1 MHYYPP
7 LLNYKISLLQMEG
20 GNMTEEFQN
29 QLQGTNFHY
38 HSETVILWS
47 SGKGSG
53 LGRLGRE
60 SHWKVFKGH

>member
-38 HSETVILWS
+38 HSETVIL
-47 SGKGSG
+47 
-53 LGRLGRE
+53 
-60 SHWKVFKGH
+60 